1 LMPHCAGWFTFARV
15 EERKPP
21 ARKAL
26 LAMTENAESKVLLTL
41 EDGVIVAKRYRYV
54 SGGLMGADVLC
65 EDGTWKLYAVDD
77 NPTNSEYYG
86 IDLPPG
92 STYEETRKAVLDATG
107 WSFDEEFRWAKTD
120 EKGDLIPGTDTEER
134 LLTWLNSP
142 VDRCDLETWGDR
154 ECGEY
159 APGFELMASLPVED
173 VKRLGFRERDLGGPA
188 SSVPCVSTRA
198 SVAEL
203 NAVITAHGLPFLV
216 VDDEGPQ
223 EG

>member
-1 LMPHCAGWFTFARV
+1 MPHCAGWFTFGRV
-15 EERKPP
+15 EERK
-21 ARKAL
+21 ARACKAA

-41 EDGVIVAKRYRYV
+41 ENGVIVAKRYRYV
-54 SGGLMGADVLC
+54 SGGIMGITAFCDN
-65 EDGTWKLYAVDD
+65 GTWKLYAVDED
-77 NPTNSEYYG
+77 PTYSQYYG

-107 WSFDEEFRWAKTD
+107 WSFDEEFGWAKTD
-120 EKGDLIPGTDTEER
+120 ENGVLIPGTDTEER

-142 VDRCDLETWGDR
+142 IDGCDLETWGDR

-159 APGFELMASLPVED
+159 APGFELMARLPVED
-173 VKRLGFRERDLGGPA
+173 VKRLRFCERDLGGPA

-203 NAVITAHGLPFLV
+203 NAVIAAHRLPFLV
-216 VDDEGPQ
+216 VDDEGP
-223 EG
+223 EEC